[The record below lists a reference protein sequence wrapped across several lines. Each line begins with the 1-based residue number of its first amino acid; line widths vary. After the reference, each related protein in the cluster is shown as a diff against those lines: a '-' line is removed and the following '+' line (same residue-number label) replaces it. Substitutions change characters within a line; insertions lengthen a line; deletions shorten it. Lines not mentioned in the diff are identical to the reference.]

1 MSLSALP
8 VRRSES
14 GPMKDVSPDVGIGQR
29 HLLFV
34 RVEIDSL

>member
-1 MSLSALP
+1 
-8 VRRSES
+8 
-14 GPMKDVSPDVGIGQR
+14 MKDVSPDVGIGQR